1 MAGSMD
7 STFPTADGIALDI
20 AARQQQDDKP
30 PSKKQSP
37 GEWVQSNLFNT
48 KMNTAITVILTPI
61 ALYLAYR
68 FARFVFVTGQWEVLD
83 VNLRLFMT
91 GTYPQ
96 EEIWRI
102 AWQVIGSA
110 TAAGLVAGLLRSAAR
125 DKAIE
130 TGEPMVQTSIREYL
144 SSYWS
149 IALFVGICMV
159 FFVNT
164 AGPWMVLVGSIV
176 GAVVGWLIT
185 SRFTAG
191 LRPYGW
197 SLAGLVAAGS
207 FQILS
212 GTGGWAWLFTT
223 AALIPAVSALVRLV
237 PSGLLMPLAGL
248 GAIIGIGT
256 MVLRPGIF
264 SLIVLLVGLYGAYLA
279 WKDDPYDGGQI
290 GLLMV
295 AAVGVY
301 FLNKAIDH
309 TGIDWSEWGGL
320 HIALVVAAAAIL
332 LAFPLGIML
341 AMGRRSTLPAI
352 RWMSV
357 TYIEFF
363 RGAPLITFLLAAAF
377 FLGFFLDS
385 DEVPSLVTRA
395 IAAVTLFSAAYI
407 AEIIR
412 GGLQAVP
419 KGQTEAGQALGLSAP
434 KIMRLL
440 VLPQALRAVI
450 PAMVGQFIS
459 LFKDTSLL
467 TIIGVHEFL
476 DVRALVHAQEAFRA
490 SAIAETLTF
499 VAFGYWAFS
508 YFMSRE
514 SQRLERRLGVGQR

>member
-30 PSKKQSP
+30 PSKKKSP
-37 GEWVQSNLFNT
+37 GEWVQGNLFNT

-125 DKAIE
+125 DKAVE

-164 AGPWMVLVGSIV
+164 AGPWMVLVGSII

-185 SRFTAG
+185 SRFTEG

-207 FQILS
+207 FPGSFWNRWLGLAVYHS
-212 GTGGWAWLFTT
+212 G
-223 AALIPAVSALVRLV
+223 SD
-237 PSGLLMPLAGL
+237 SGRVGL
-248 GAIIGIGT
+248 GA
-256 MVLRPGIF
+256 PG
-264 SLIVLLVGLYGAYLA
+264 S
-279 WKDDPYDGGQI
+279 
-290 GLLMV
+290 
-295 AAVGVY
+295 
-301 FLNKAIDH
+301 
-309 TGIDWSEWGGL
+309 
-320 HIALVVAAAAIL
+320 
-332 LAFPLGIML
+332 
-341 AMGRRSTLPAI
+341 I
-352 RWMSV
+352 R
-357 TYIEFF
+357 T
-363 RGAPLITFLLAAAF
+363 AN
-377 FLGFFLDS
+377 
-385 DEVPSLVTRA
+385 
-395 IAAVTLFSAAYI
+395 
-407 AEIIR
+407 
-412 GGLQAVP
+412 
-419 KGQTEAGQALGLSAP
+419 ALGWSWRHYWHRDHGAEARNLQLDRSSDRPLWGLS
-434 KIMRLL
+434 
-440 VLPQALRAVI
+440 
-450 PAMVGQFIS
+450 S
-459 LFKDTSLL
+459 LE
-467 TIIGVHEFL
+467 G
-476 DVRALVHAQEAFRA
+476 
-490 SAIAETLTF
+490 
-499 VAFGYWAFS
+499 
-508 YFMSRE
+508 
-514 SQRLERRLGVGQR
+514 